1 MKRYDFD
8 LTVYERLYYQEKS
21 QRSIANEVG
30 CSSSTISSRHK
41 DFEQIHVLIN
51 LLSPNAS
58 QLMNILKSSVLKSYA
73 DVNLCELMV
82 SYVTSKN
89 WINSKKE

>member
-8 LTVYERLYYQEKS
+8 FAVYERLYYQEKS
-21 QRSIANEVG
+21 QHDIAMEFG
-30 CSSSTISSRHK
+30 CSPSTISSRHK
-41 DFEQIHVLIN
+41 DFEQIHVVIN
-51 LLSPNAS
+51 LLSPNAP

-73 DVNLCELMV
+73 DVNLCELMI